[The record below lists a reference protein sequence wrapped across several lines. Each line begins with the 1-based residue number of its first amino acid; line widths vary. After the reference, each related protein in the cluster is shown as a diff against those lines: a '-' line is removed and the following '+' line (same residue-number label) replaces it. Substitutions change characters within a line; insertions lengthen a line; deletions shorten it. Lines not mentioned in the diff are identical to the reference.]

1 MDKAFTRN
9 INKRLKDMLII
20 GIAGGTG
27 SGKTTV
33 VDKIAESFTEGEVAI
48 ISQDAYYYDNSHLS
62 LEERRR
68 KNFDHP
74 ESIEFP
80 LMVEHI
86 KALKEGFAIEQPTY
100 SFISC
105 TRQEE
110 TIRIEPRH
118 VLIIEGILCLADEHL
133 RRLMDVKVF
142 VDCASDV
149 RLSRVIRRDI
159 MERGRNVEMVLDRYE
174 KTVRP
179 SHMQFI
185 EPTKNF
191 ADIIVPQGGL
201 NLKAIEIL
209 TNYIKQ
215 ILKKGK
221 P

>member
-1 MDKAFTRN
+1 
-9 INKRLKDMLII
+9 MLII

-48 ISQDAYYYDNSHLS
+48 LSQDAYYYDNSNLS

-86 KALKEGFAIEQPTY
+86 KALKNGCAIEQPTY

-105 TRQEE
+105 TRQKE

-215 ILKKGK
+215 ILKKNK

>member
-1 MDKAFTRN
+1 
-9 INKRLKDMLII
+9 MLVI

-33 VDKIAESFTEGEVAI
+33 VEKIAESFTEGEVAI
-48 ISQDAYYYDNSHLS
+48 LSQDSYYLDNGHLS
-62 LEERRR
+62 LEERRK

-74 ESIEFP
+74 DSIEFP
-80 LMVEHI
+80 LLVEHI
-86 KALKEGFAIEQPTY
+86 KKLKNGETIQEPTY
-100 SFISC
+100 SFITC
-105 TRQEE
+105 ERQKK
-110 TIRIEPRH
+110 TNPVEPRH
-118 VLIIEGILCLADEHL
+118 VLIVEGILCLADEEL
-133 RRLMDVKVF
+133 RNLMDVKVY

-179 SHMQFI
+179 SHLQFI

-191 ADIIVPQGGL
+191 ADIIIPQGGL

-215 ILKKGK
+215 ILKKNK
-221 P
+221 SHHA

>member
-1 MDKAFTRN
+1 
-9 INKRLKDMLII
+9 MLVI

-33 VDKIAESFTEGEVAI
+33 VNKIVEFFTEGEVAVMT
-48 ISQDAYYYDNSHLS
+48 QDAYYYDNSDLP
-62 LEERRR
+62 LNERRK

-74 ESIEFP
+74 ESVEFS
-80 LMVEHI
+80 LMTEHVRQ
-86 KALKEGFAIEQPTY
+86 LKEGKSIQQPTY
-100 SFISC
+100 SFITC
-105 TRQEE
+105 TRLEE
-110 TIRIEPRH
+110 TITIEPRH
-118 VLIIEGILCLADEHL
+118 VLIVEGILCLADEEL
-133 RRLMDVKVF
+133 RKLMDVKVF

-159 MERGRNVEMVLDRYE
+159 MERGRDVETVLDRYE

-201 NLKAIEIL
+201 NEKAIEIL
-209 TNYIKQ
+209 THYIRQ
-215 ILKKGK
+215 ILKKEK
-221 P
+221 KNHA

>member
-1 MDKAFTRN
+1 
-9 INKRLKDMLII
+9 MLVI

-33 VDKIAESFTEGEVAI
+33 VNRILEAFSEKEAAVM
-48 ISQDAYYYDNSHLS
+48 SQDAYYYDNGHLS
-62 LEERRR
+62 LEERRK

-74 ESIEFP
+74 GSIEFP

-86 KALKEGFAIEQPTY
+86 MALKQGQQVEQPTY
-100 SFISC
+100 SFITC
-105 TRQEE
+105 RRQPE
-110 TIRIEPRH
+110 TITIEPRH
-118 VLIIEGILCLADEHL
+118 VLIVEGILCLADEQL

-142 VDCASDV
+142 VDCSSDV

-159 MERGRNVEMVLDRYE
+159 MERGRNVDQVLDRYE

-179 SHMQFI
+179 SHLQFI

-201 NLKAIEIL
+201 NEKAIEIL
-209 TNYIKQ
+209 THYIRQ
-215 ILKKGK
+215 ILKKTAK
-221 P
+221 A